1 MIIHQIFIDCGVGY
15 KDIPSNPIWLNA
27 INENIKNG
35 WETKIW
41 YEKEI
46 DELIDKHYK
55 QYKVFMTIFPNKFWK
70 IDFVRALILHH
81 EGGIYMDLDTILLYK
96 PNLDEN
102 ILIGYFTKPNDDV
115 IGNNDFIYFKN
126 RDMYLEYADYC
137 MRRQRMCKMPFEW
150 KARRHLHIVGSHS
163 LVSFVK
169 YKKMFRQFTGY
180 CRGSESSWL
189 NLYLSLIHISE
200 PTRPY

>member
-1 MIIHQIFIDCGVGY
+1 MIIHQIFIDCGAGY
-15 KDIPSNPIWLNA
+15 KDIPSNPIWVNA

-35 WETKIW
+35 WKTKIW

-55 QYKVFMTIFPNKFWK
+55 QYKVFMATFPNKFWK

-102 ILIGYFTKPNDDV
+102 MLIGYFTKPNGDV

-137 MRRQRMCKMPFEW
+137 MYRQRMCKMPFEW

-163 LVSFVK
+163 LVRFVK
-169 YKKMFRQFTGY
+169 YKKMFRLFTGY
-180 CRGSESSWL
+180 SRGSESSWL
-189 NLYLSLIHISE
+189 NLYDKNRKK
-200 PTRPY
+200 TTT

>member
-81 EGGIYMDLDTILLYK
+81 HGGIYMDLDTVLLYK

-102 ILIGYFTKPNDDV
+102 MLIGYFTKANGDV

-137 MRRQRMCKMPFEW
+137 MCRQRMCMMPFEW
-150 KARRHLHIVGSHS
+150 KARRHLHIVGSKS
-163 LVSFVK
+163 LVAFSK
-169 YKKMFRQFTGY
+169 HKKMFRQFTGY
-180 CRGSESSWL
+180 RRGSESTWL
-189 NLYLSLIHISE
+189 RLYEKKSQKKNMN
-200 PTRPY
+200 

>member
-81 EGGIYMDLDTILLYK
+81 HGGIYMDLDTILLYK
-96 PNLDEN
+96 PDLDEN
-102 ILIGYFTKPNDDV
+102 MLIGYFTKANGDV

-137 MRRQRMCKMPFEW
+137 LMRQRMCMMDFTW
-150 KARRHLHIVGSHS
+150 KARRHLHIVGSKS
-163 LVSFVK
+163 LVAFSK
-169 YKKMFRQFTGY
+169 HKKMFRQFTGY
-180 CRGSESSWL
+180 RRGSESTWL
-189 NLYLSLIHISE
+189 RLYEKKSQKKNMN
-200 PTRPY
+200 

>member
-1 MIIHQIFIDCGVGY
+1 MIIHQIFLDCGAGY
-15 KDIPSNPIWLNA
+15 KDIASNPIWVNA

-35 WETKIW
+35 WKTKIW

-102 ILIGYFTKPNDDV
+102 MLIGYFSKPNGDV

-126 RDMYLEYADYC
+126 RDMYLQYADYC
-137 MRRQRMCKMPFEW
+137 MWRQRMCKMPFEW

-163 LVSFVK
+163 LVRFVK
-169 YKKMFRQFTGY
+169 YKKMFKLFTGY
-180 CRGSESSWL
+180 SRGSESSWL
-189 NLYLSLIHISE
+189 NLYDKNRKKRDL
-200 PTRPY
+200 

>member
-1 MIIHQIFIDCGVGY
+1 MLIHQIFIDCGAGY
-15 KDIPSNPIWLNA
+15 KDISSNPIWLNA

-46 DELIDKHYK
+46 DELLDKHYK
-55 QYKVFMTIFPNKFWK
+55 QYKVFMTSFPNKFWK

-102 ILIGYFTKPNDDV
+102 MLIGYFTKPNDDV

-137 MRRQRMCKMPFEW
+137 MRRQIMCKMPFEW

-180 CRGSESSWL
+180 SRGSESSWL
-189 NLYLSLIHISE
+189 NLYDKNRKK
-200 PTRPY
+200 T

>member
-1 MIIHQIFIDCGVGY
+1 MIIHQIFIDCGAGY
-15 KDIPSNPIWLNA
+15 KDISSNPIWLNA

-35 WETKIW
+35 WETKLW

-55 QYKVFMTIFPNKFWK
+55 QYKVFITSFPNKFWK

-102 ILIGYFTKPNDDV
+102 MLIGYFTKPNDDV

-189 NLYLSLIHISE
+189 NLYDKNRKKHK
-200 PTRPY
+200 